1 MHPFPH
7 QYTIS
12 ANANATDDVVIN
24 GEGLPRMVSAPP
36 VEFDGPGGRWSP
48 ETLLV
53 AAVLDCF
60 VLTFRAIARVSK
72 VPWLTLTCEA
82 TGTLDRVEHVSQFTD
97 FAIRARLQLPAGGN
111 PEQAMRMLGRA
122 EQTCLVTNSLK
133 APCHL
138 EASVEMVG

>member
-12 ANANATDDVVIN
+12 ASVDATDDVVIS
-24 GEGLPRMVSAPP
+24 GEGLPTMVSASP

-60 VLTFRAIARVSK
+60 VLTFRAIARVSR
-72 VPWLTLTCEA
+72 VTWITLTCEA
-82 TGTLDRVEHVSQFTD
+82 TGTLDRVERVSQFTD
-97 FAIRARLQLPAGGN
+97 FAIRARLRLPAGGN
-111 PEQAMRMLGRA
+111 QEQALRMLSRA
-122 EQTCLVTNSLK
+122 EQSCLVTNSLK
-133 APCHL
+133 APCRL
-138 EASVEMVG
+138 EASVEIAG